1 VTVAVVG
8 GGLAGTVA
16 ALALAEAGAEVVQI
30 AGPPG
35 ATALGA
41 GAFDLAAPSPGVP
54 WLAARDALRGGALS
68 VLDRMALLLREA
80 PSHPYA
86 RLFGTD
92 AAAAASAARAAVER
106 LDRWLAPHGAALQGS
121 FEASGLFA
129 CSPGTLRLADFVVP
143 GPAGGELGAC
153 DEIGLLE
160 APGLAG
166 YEARFTARGLAAE
179 LAALGLAHKRVRVV
193 PLAWPAGLLHEQ
205 PARVA
210 ARLDA
215 PAAGDALARALRGL
229 GGNGRVLL
237 APPVLG
243 IARTAALGAQ
253 LAEAAGSKVGEVLS
267 FPPHA
272 LGGFRF
278 ARALRAALGAS
289 RARVVEGR
297 VRGLRAGRGGAPH
310 ALELERAGG
319 GDERLSAR
327 AVVLA
332 TGRFASGGLD
342 ARGREVREPLLGL
355 ALHDAEGRRIDGIPP
370 HRSVRKGYATWQPLY
385 TAGVRVDAALRPLAP
400 AGEPAAERVFCAGEL
415 IGGFDPARERTG
427 MGVALLT
434 GIAAAESALR
444 EVGLGALGSGARGAL
459 APRAAD
465 AAR

>member
-8 GGLAGTVA
+8 AGLAGAVA
-16 ALALAEAGAEVVQI
+16 TLALAEAGADVVQI

-35 ATALGA
+35 ATALAA
-41 GAFDLAAPSPGVP
+41 GAFDVAAPSPGVP
-54 WLAARDALRGGALS
+54 WLAARDALRGSPLS
-68 VLDRMALLLREA
+68 ALDRIALLLREA

-86 RLFGTD
+86 RLFGSD
-92 AAAAASAARAAVER
+92 AGAAARAARAAVER
-106 LDRWLAPHGAALQGS
+106 LNRWLAPHGAALQGS

-129 CSPGTLRLADFVVP
+129 CSPGTLRLADFAMA
-143 GPAGGELGAC
+143 GAAGGELGAH

-166 YEARFTARGLAAE
+166 WEARFTARGLGAE

-193 PLAWPAGLLHEQ
+193 PLTWPAGVLHEQ

-229 GGNGRVLL
+229 GGAGRVLL

-243 IARTAALGAQ
+243 IERTAQLVAQ
-253 LAEAAGSKVGEVLS
+253 LADAAGSPLGEVLS

-272 LGGFRF
+272 LAGFRF
-278 ARALRAALGAS
+278 ARALRAVVGAS
-289 RARVVEGR
+289 RARVADAR
-297 VRGLRAGRGGAPH
+297 LRGLRAGRAGAPH
-310 ALELERAGG
+310 ALELELAGG
-319 GDERLSAR
+319 GGERVAAR

-342 ARGREVREPLLGL
+342 AGGREVREPLLGL

-400 AGEPAAERVFCAGEL
+400 SGEPAAERVFCAGEL

-434 GIAAAESALR
+434 GLAAAESALA
-444 EVGLGALGSGARGAL
+444 ALGARGAAARGPETL
-459 APRAAD
+459 APFAAD
-465 AAR
+465 PAR